1 MTRGIRQQLHQ
12 NMVALISLAV
22 ALTGLTYNTWRN
34 EKTEENRNLRASG
47 FEIVLT
53 LGELQQIVF
62 FSHYDR
68 DAERGSPRA
77 GWTRVI
83 LLDDL
88 SELMPAEVKI
98 EIDELRATWAK
109 NWGGLG
115 SESDAEEQISSAIDS
130 VRRETLNALAAL
142 E

>member
-1 MTRGIRQQLHQ
+1 MTQGIKQQLHR

-34 EKTEENRNLRASG
+34 EKTEDNRNLRAAG

-62 FSHYDR
+62 FSHYDS
-68 DAERGSPRA
+68 DPERGSPRA
-77 GWTRVI
+77 GWARVI

-88 SELMPAEVKI
+88 SELMPPKVNLEA
-98 EIDELRATWAK
+98 DNLRAAWAT
-109 NWGGLG
+109 NWDGLG
-115 SESDAEEQISSAIDS
+115 NDSDAEEEISSAIDS
-130 VRRETLNALAAL
+130 VRRETLKALAAL

>member
-1 MTRGIRQQLHQ
+1 MTDGIKQQLHR

-34 EKTEENRNLRASG
+34 EQTEDNRNMRAAG
-47 FEIVLT
+47 FEILLT
-53 LGELQQIVF
+53 LSELQQIVF

-83 LLDDL
+83 LLDSL
-88 SELMPAEVKI
+88 AELMPAEVSLD
-98 EIDELRATWAK
+98 IDELRAIWAQ
-109 NWGGLG
+109 NWDGLG
-115 SESDAEEQISSAIDS
+115 GKSEAEQQISSAINS
-130 VRRETLNALAAL
+130 VRQETLKALAAL